1 MPKQPTCRP
10 KKPPAESTL
19 RRYELA
25 DFIDVFGEEMVKK
38 CSSCVANNRVC
49 RVHVRS
55 GKCNVCNRSGQRCD
69 VKVTQSEFKRLAAE
83 KEKLKKQIQESRDKQ
98 EEAFKAHEA
107 ALAEMRVARAKEE
120 RLRQQMDLLDRR
132 ADEAIAVEERNIQE
146 LEQEEG
152 AETMTF
158 DGPSEGLSL
167 QLSPSTWGAFEGW
180 PLEAWEPEGF
190 GDIVPVA
197 GGSS

>member
-1 MPKQPTCRP
+1 MPKQPTSRP

-19 RRYELA
+19 RRYDLA
-25 DFIDVFGEEMVKK
+25 DFIDVFGDEMVQK
-38 CSSCVANNRVC
+38 CSTCVAKKRVC

-55 GKCNVCNRSGQRCD
+55 GKCNVCNRLGQRCD

-98 EEAFKAHEA
+98 EAAFKAHES
-107 ALAEMRVARAKEE
+107 ALEELRVARAKEE

-132 ADEAIAVEERNIQE
+132 ADDAIAVEERNIQE
-146 LEQEEG
+146 LEEQE
-152 AETMTF
+152 ATETMTF
-158 DGPSEGLSL
+158 DGPSVGLAL
-167 QLSPSTWGAFEGW
+167 QLSPTTWGAFEGF
-180 PLEAWEPEGF
+180 PLDFWDAEDAG
-190 GDIVPVA
+190 GIVPVA